1 MTYVHNLHHVNI
13 QTCKL
18 AETQDFYERV
28 LGLHVGP
35 RPSIPRPG
43 FWLYLRD
50 DPILHVISIEKNDG
64 IGEEPV
70 NKLDHFAVMAKGM
83 NETRATLDEMGC
95 EYRERRGAED
105 HLTRFFIIDPN
116 GVTVEMAFLTNFD
129 TGEEEDD
136 PPEDWYVGAR
146 FYDELPAAE

>member
-18 AETQDFYERV
+18 AETQEFYERV

-35 RPSIPRPG
+35 SPSIPRPG
-43 FWLYLRD
+43 YWLYVRD
-50 DPILHVISIEKNDG
+50 DPILHVIAIDENDG
-64 IGEEPV
+64 MGEGPV

-83 NETRATLDEMGC
+83 NETRATLDAMGC

-105 HLTRFFIIDPN
+105 QL
-116 GVTVEMAFLTNFD
+116 TVEMAFLTNFD
-129 TGEEEDD
+129 TGEEEDN
-136 PPEDWYVGAR
+136 PPEDWYVGAH